1 MIRSQQAQLQQLQQQ
16 QQQNS
21 TGTAVVDETTTPQS
35 DHSTSFPPIPPLPP
49 AGNRTSAQL
58 SSSLSRS
65 SSQAASPNLRPQ
77 SSLHHLRGGPE
88 ESVAAIS
95 DSAGPRRSSRDETAF
110 YQAEAAMLN
119 RENQMLRQRVRDLG
133 MSFFFFSFSL
143 LQSLSGIYLNII
155 IPRLPSPPDFCE
167 LRFC

>member
-21 TGTAVVDETTTPQS
+21 TGTAVVDETSTTPQS
-35 DHSTSFPPIPPLPP
+35 DHSTSFPPLPPLPP
-49 AGNRTSAQL
+49 AGNRTSTQL

-77 SSLHHLRGGPE
+77 SSFRHLRGGPE
-88 ESVAAIS
+88 ESVAATS
-95 DSAGPRRSSRDETAF
+95 DSAGLRRSSRDETAF

-133 MSFFFFSFSL
+133 MSFFFFSTAISAAFIS
-143 LQSLSGIYLNII
+143 II
-155 IPRLPSPPDFCE
+155 FPLRHPSPSVLCE
-167 LRFC
+167 LRLC